1 MQHLHMVMQEQ
12 QEILEVT
19 GVPMVLVEQ
28 RVPQSPDHYIRLF
41 LVIPALDVYKESRD
55 RNRKEFML

>member
-1 MQHLHMVMQEQ
+1 MVMQEQ

-28 RVPQSPDHYIRLF
+28 RVPQSPDYYIRLF
-41 LVIPALDVYKESRD
+41 LVISAVDIYKESRD
-55 RNRKEFML
+55 RNSKEFML